1 MKKHIPNSITI
12 LNLLCGVM
20 ACITA
25 LDGNPQVAAI
35 YIAAG
40 AIFDLLDGMVA
51 RALGVTSPIG
61 KQLDSLADMVTFG
74 VAPALIARE
83 LIIGLIYL
91 ESGDVVQVGFD
102 QVLPFMSFFL
112 VICSALRL
120 AKFNIDEDQKI
131 DFKGLPTPANAL
143 FWLSIPLGVE
153 MAHVPEGPLTF
164 LMNPYVLAALCIVFG
179 LLLVSRISLF
189 SMKWVKEDKVRQRW
203 QSALIICAVLLFAF
217 LQAGA
222 IPLIIALYLL
232 LSIIRNSLQKHEIQ
246 S

>member
-1 MKKHIPNSITI
+1 VKKHIPNSITI

-131 DFKGLPTPANAL
+131 DFK
-143 FWLSIPLGVE
+143 
-153 MAHVPEGPLTF
+153 
-164 LMNPYVLAALCIVFG
+164 
-179 LLLVSRISLF
+179 
-189 SMKWVKEDKVRQRW
+189 
-203 QSALIICAVLLFAF
+203 AF
-217 LQAGA
+217 LLRPMPSSGSVFR
-222 IPLIIALYLL
+222 LALKWPMFLKVL
-232 LSIIRNSLQKHEIQ
+232 
-246 S
+246 